1 MVKSVITP
9 FQNALKSIENVD
21 KKDLIMEAEVE
32 VLTMRIPH
40 IVV

>member
-9 FQNALKSIENVD
+9 FQNALKSIVNVD